1 MPTRMQQQI
10 RRVTGV
16 TRAGNA
22 GGRRSPYQTSR
33 DARNYFRRKSTG
45 GMGG

>member
-1 MPTRMQQQI
+1 MGEVMKRIRSITGQTR
-10 RRVTGV
+10 V
-16 TRAGNA
+16 GNA

-33 DARNYFRRKSTG
+33 DARNFFRRRSQG

>member
-1 MPTRMQQQI
+1 MTEIQRQIERATGITR
-10 RRVTGV
+10 R
-16 TRAGNA
+16 GNA

-33 DARNYFRRKSTG
+33 DARNFYRRRSQG

>member
-1 MPTRMQQQI
+1 MPTRLQQLI
-10 RRVTGV
+10 RRNTGV

-33 DARNYFRRKSTG
+33 DARAFFRRRSQG

>member
-1 MPTRMQQQI
+1 MSEIRKRIERM
-10 RRVTGV
+10 TGV
-16 TRAGNA
+16 TRRGNA

-33 DARNYFRRKSTG
+33 DARNFYRRRSQG